1 MFHTRTVFLCSGS
14 TVRRTEKQLLN
25 MVLTSEK
32 KSLCRAK
39 LRILTFRSENAIMRW
54 IEGAGQGPAGLR
66 KKGDPDVRTVR
77 CRTRNRTPAYGGG
90 ADAFLAGYG
99 QDGGH
104 SVRGLPRRASP
115 RQISLRYICSPCCVR
130 RWPQTDGCT
139 AFLRLLQACWFS
151 IICLPCRA
159 LRLSSMM

>member
-14 TVRRTEKQLLN
+14 TVRHTEKQLLN

-66 KKGDPDVRTVR
+66 KKGDPDVRTAVQ
-77 CRTRNRTPAYGGG
+77 NKKQ
-90 ADAFLAGYG
+90 DAC
-99 QDGGH
+99 
-104 SVRGLPRRASP
+104 VWRGR
-115 RQISLRYICSPCCVR
+115 
-130 RWPQTDGCT
+130 
-139 AFLRLLQACWFS
+139 
-151 IICLPCRA
+151 
-159 LRLSSMM
+159 